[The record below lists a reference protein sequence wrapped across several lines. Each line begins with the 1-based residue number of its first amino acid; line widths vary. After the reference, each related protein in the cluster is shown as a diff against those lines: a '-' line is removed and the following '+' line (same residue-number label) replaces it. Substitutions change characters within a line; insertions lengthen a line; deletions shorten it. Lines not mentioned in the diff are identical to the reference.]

1 MLMAQILTA
10 PLLFAGLAAEGS
22 HHCFFCGGTCGEDVA
37 AKDFVKSSF
46 TGLDTV
52 TLSPWVCRGCVASQ
66 GENDQVILPDGEI
79 REGQKIRGY
88 SWVITAAARTACTKA
103 HRDWI
108 MQQCLIPPDAPFVI
122 CLTDSGQKH
131 LLYRAVV
138 CYSRDMITV
147 TLEGE
152 RIDYTPDALIE
163 RLALCKQIAAA
174 TGKPALKEALT
185 PQSQMRIVEYHCDD
199 RPLAA
204 WLEVQTEPLSRLA
217 AWLCPAKEECLNEYP
232 DRTAA
237 PAAKPAYKRVA
248 AKASLFD

>member
-1 MLMAQILTA
+1 MAKIITA
-10 PLLFAGLAAEGS
+10 PLLFAVIDPISS

-52 TLSPWVCRGCVASQ
+52 TLSSWVCLGCVASQ
-66 GENDQVILPDGEI
+66 GEKDQVILPDGEI

-88 SWVITAAARTACTKA
+88 SWVITAKGRTSCTKA

-108 MQQCLIPPDAPFVI
+108 MHQCLSPPETPFVI

-138 CYSRDMITV
+138 CWSRDVITA

-152 RIDYTPDALIE
+152 RIDYTPDALVE

-174 TGKPALKEALT
+174 TGKPALKEALS
-185 PQSQMRIVEYHCDD
+185 PQSQMRIVEHHDSEK
-199 RPLAA
+199 PLAL

-232 DRTAA
+232 DRTPAPVAKPKRFTYEAA
-237 PAAKPAYKRVA
+237 PR
-248 AKASLFD
+248 LFD